1 MSEQEKTRG
10 ELPRDEGTARPASP
24 KHAPRVL
31 IVDDEEGMRNYLSV
45 VLRKAGFAT
54 AEAADG
60 QAGYDM
66 LTRQPFDVVLEDL
79 KMPRLDGVFD
89 EHFAGRYMEMVQ
101 WLAFCVQVNFQGFFK
116 GSSSAANGHPSPDEP
131 EAPEAA

>member
-54 AEAADG
+54 ADAADG

-79 KMPRLDGVFD
+79 KMPRLDGIAATRPDTVC
-89 EHFAGRYMEMVQ
+89 AS
-101 WLAFCVQVNFQGFFK
+101 
-116 GSSSAANGHPSPDEP
+116 GSGVIGLLRAVSTQSRL
-131 EAPEAA
+131 